1 MMDVIGLSAPHA
13 TSRGARLKN
22 TNMDVGIS
30 PNASRCVLI
39 RGAAAQYQQLSG
51 FSGVAS
57 PACIKLAYT
66 R

>member
-1 MMDVIGLSAPHA
+1 MMDVMGLSAPHA

-39 RGAAAQYQQLSG
+39 SGAAAQYQHLRG
-51 FSGVAS
+51 FLGAGS
-57 PACIKLAYT
+57 PNNACIHW
-66 R
+66 

>member
-39 RGAAAQYQQLSG
+39 SGAAAPYQHLELDSLS
-51 FSGVAS
+51 
-57 PACIKLAYT
+57 
-66 R
+66 

>member
-22 TNMDVGIS
+22 TNMDVGIR

-39 RGAAAQYQQLSG
+39 SGAAAQYQNLSG
-51 FSGVAS
+51 FPELDHTHAS
-57 PACIKLAYT
+57 SLHT
-66 R
+66 

>member
-1 MMDVIGLSAPHA
+1 MMDVMGLSAPHA

-39 RGAAAQYQQLSG
+39 SGAAAQYQH
-51 FSGVAS
+51 
-57 PACIKLAYT
+57 IKLGLLK
-66 R
+66 